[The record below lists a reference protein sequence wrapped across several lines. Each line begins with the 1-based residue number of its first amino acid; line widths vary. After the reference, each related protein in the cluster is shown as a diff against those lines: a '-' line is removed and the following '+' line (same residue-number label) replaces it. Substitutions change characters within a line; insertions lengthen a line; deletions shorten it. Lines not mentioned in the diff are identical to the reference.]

1 MRLLERFKKARENKK
16 GFTLVELIVVIVIL
30 GILAAILVPSFLG
43 YMNKAKDS
51 QAQIQARSLYLA
63 GTTIAAENRYNLEA
77 TITNSDVDAAG
88 GATGNAKEVAELAPD
103 RDELETYTITIA
115 NEKVTV
121 KAVSENGADIEISN
135 VEKSTEG
142 GGE

>member
-63 GTTIAAENRYNLEA
+63 GTTIAAENRYKLDA
-77 TITNSDVDAAG
+77 TITNNEVDAAG

-103 RDELETYTITIA
+103 RDELKSFTITIKD
-115 NEKVTV
+115 EKVTV
-121 KAVSENGADIEISN
+121 KALSENGADIEISN